1 MFWSQLLKILIILF
15 NLQSLPLLRIDFTG
29 PSSSIP
35 WRETFFFVAFNLL
48 LAARTINSSC
58 PLVFFNSIVK
68 SPITSAANN
77 DIYYFNIKK
86 KENIRIFFQYRKVSI
101 DTFYTWMNILTEIP
115 IELSSSSY
123 QFLPNLAHQ
132 LVIGFHAKQRDPDFH
147 YNVHH
152 IVLENRWKKI
162 WIMEKIA
169 EIK

>member
-86 KENIRIFFQYRKVSI
+86 REYS
-101 DTFYTWMNILTEIP
+101 NILPKYQSILFTPEWIYLQKFPLNCPLPLTNSCPTLP
-115 IELSSSSY
+115 I
-123 QFLPNLAHQ
+123 N
-132 LVIGFHAKQRDPDFH
+132 
-147 YNVHH
+147 
-152 IVLENRWKKI
+152 W
-162 WIMEKIA
+162 
-169 EIK
+169 